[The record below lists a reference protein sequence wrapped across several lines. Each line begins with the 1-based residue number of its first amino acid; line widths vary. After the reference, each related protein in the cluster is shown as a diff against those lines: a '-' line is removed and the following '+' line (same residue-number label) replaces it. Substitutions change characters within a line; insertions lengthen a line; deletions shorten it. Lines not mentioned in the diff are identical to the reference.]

1 MRTYEL
7 LRTVSVG
14 QLTIRLWLDANDGP
28 CDQCQQSADEIA
40 MCAAT
45 LADAEDEP
53 LALAERLANTLNA
66 IVRVEVQDDEGN
78 GGAVCP
84 RVQR

>member
-1 MRTYEL
+1 
-7 LRTVSVG
+7 
-14 QLTIRLWLDANDGP
+14 
-28 CDQCQQSADEIA
+28 

-66 IVRVEVQDDEGN
+66 INRVEVHDGEGN